1 MIGGDDVDF
10 THEEFKIMQEAIDHY
25 GEENQ
30 LDMAI
35 EEMAELTKAICK
47 CKRLENAYPNITSDL
62 LACSGVLARN
72 ADFEKAVEVLKGNVA
87 EEIADVYVMLEQLT
101 MIFDCEERVSAIA
114 SEKIRRL
121 KGRMDN
127 D

>member
-1 MIGGDDVDF
+1 MDF
-10 THEEFKIMQEAIDHY
+10 THEELKVLQSAIDHY

-35 EEMAELTKAICK
+35 EEMSELTKAICK
-47 CKRLENAYPNITSDL
+47 YKR
-62 LACSGVLARN
+62 
-72 ADFEKAVEVLKGNVA
+72 AVKERERDICHSTAKDVIFAKGDIV

-101 MIFDCEERVSAIA
+101 VIFNCKERVSAIA

-121 KGRMDN
+121 KARINNGD
-127 D
+127 

>member
-1 MIGGDDVDF
+1 MDF
-10 THEEFKIMQEAIDHY
+10 THEELKILQEAIDHY
-25 GEENQ
+25 GEESQ

-35 EEMAELTKAICK
+35 EEMSELTKAICK
-47 CKRLENAYPNITSDL
+47 YKR
-62 LACSGVLARN
+62 
-72 ADFEKAVEVLKGNVA
+72 AVKERERDICHSTAKDVIFAKGDIV

-101 MIFDCEERVSAIA
+101 VIFNCKERVSAIA